1 MDEHINGW
9 EIDIQNH
16 LQSLRKRRTSWKEG
30 KPLAGRI
37 EWDEMGWDA
46 VVGPRSWSRNN
57 VKRGLKPWKGV
68 GDKTEQSRSF
78 H

>member
-1 MDEHINGW
+1 MGNRHTEPFAIIEEMEDFLEGGEALGW
-9 EIDIQNH
+9 KN
-16 LQSLRKRRTSWKEG
+16 R
-30 KPLAGRI
+30 
-37 EWDEMGWDA
+37 MGWDA
-46 VVGPRSWSRNN
+46 VVGPRSGSRNN